1 MTRPAAAA
9 CLAALLVTPSADPRP
24 ARPDRPPSAQLPAE
38 APPFT
43 CPMHPEVTARAPGA
57 CPRCGMA
64 LVRMDPFEAREYEVE
79 AQTEPIA
86 VRAGRP
92 FRLRLTIREPRTHAV
107 VHDFAT
113 VHDKRY
119 HLFVISA
126 DLAHYAHVHPEQEPD
141 GSWTLDVTVPRAGY
155 YTLYSDFL
163 PTGAAPQVVAL
174 PLVTTGYAGDL
185 ASSRAALAPDRV
197 LRKAVGD
204 MTAALAVPA
213 DGFAAGREE
222 KFACRLTDR
231 RTGAAVT
238 DLEPYLAAWGHT
250 LILSE
255 DSLAVVHAH
264 PVEPVPLDDPAAR
277 GGPLITFKALFPKAG
292 RYRIWTQLKRHGEV
306 VTAVFTIDVAS
317 PTRRQG

>member
-1 MTRPAAAA
+1 
-9 CLAALLVTPSADPRP
+9 
-24 ARPDRPPSAQLPAE
+24 
-38 APPFT
+38 
-43 CPMHPEVTARAPGA
+43 
-57 CPRCGMA
+57 MA
-64 LVRMDPFEAREYEVE
+64 LVRMDPFDALEYDVE
-79 AQTEPIA
+79 TQTDPAAI
-86 VRAGRP
+86 RPGRP

-107 VHDFAT
+107 VREFAA

-126 DLAHYAHVHPEQEPD
+126 DLEHYAHVHPEQEAD
-141 GSWTLDVTVPRAGY
+141 GSWTLTVTVPRAGY

-163 PTGAAPQVVAL
+163 PAGAAPQVVAL
-174 PLVTTGYAGDL
+174 PLVTAGYDGDL
-185 ASSRAALAPDRV
+185 ASSRAALTPDRV
-197 LRKAVGD
+197 LRKTVGD

-222 KFACRLTDR
+222 KFACHLTER
-231 RTGAAVT
+231 RTGVAVT

-255 DSLAVVHAH
+255 DTLAIVHAH

-277 GGPLITFKALFPKAG
+277 GGPSITFKALFPKAG
-292 RYRIWTQLKRHGEV
+292 RYRIWTQLKRHGEI

-317 PTRRQG
+317 PTRRRG